1 MALSTR
7 TGVEKM
13 LTITKVVW
21 MAAAAAM
28 ISASAAL
35 AAPPANVV
43 GTWNVVLQANQTE
56 VLVITNQGG
65 PGAPGAT
72 NCRLI
77 IGTIGIAP
85 VRGNYCPASGL
96 FHLLHNNLSTGRT
109 VRDFTGI
116 ASEDPVTGDAQIAGT
131 FHVDNAAFGDLG
143 EYPFSATR

>member
-1 MALSTR
+1 MSKITKYLSMALVS
-7 TGVEKM
+7 GALSV
-13 LTITKVVW
+13 
-21 MAAAAAM
+21 
-28 ISASAAL
+28 SAAF
-35 AAPPANVV
+35 AAPPASVV
-43 GTWNVVLQANQTE
+43 GTWDVVLANQTE

-85 VRGNYCPASGL
+85 VRGSYCPASGL

-116 ASEDPVTGDAQIAGT
+116 ASEDAVTGADQIAGT

-143 EYPFSATR
+143 EYPFSATK